1 MHRIIFTGLCITATI
16 LGSFAAQGAELR
28 VLCAI
33 GLKAICSEIAPR
45 FEAISGHKLMME
57 IDLASRLKQKID
69 AGEAFDLALMTPQ
82 VMNELINQGKV
93 RPQSRAEIA
102 RTAAAIAIRVGAP
115 KPNLTTLES
124 TKTALL
130 NAKSIAYFEP
140 SLAASGLYY
149 AALLQR
155 LGIAEQ
161 LQSKTRVL
169 RQNVFPFDL
178 AAAGEVEF
186 GVALVS
192 EIVSVPGIEA
202 VPFLPAEKQ
211 SYVGYAAAIGAT
223 AQEAEGAQSL
233 INFFRSPEA
242 TQILKSKGMEP
253 G

>member
-1 MHRIIFTGLCITATI
+1 MHRIISAGLCIIATI
-16 LGSFAAQGAELR
+16 FGSFAAQGAELR

-45 FEAISGHKLMME
+45 FEATSGHKVVMK
-57 IDLASRLKQKID
+57 IDLAARLKQSID
-69 AGEAFDLALMTPQ
+69 AGEAFDLAMMTPQ

-93 RPQSRAEIA
+93 RPESRAEIA
-102 RTAAAIAIRVGAP
+102 RTAVGIAIRAGAP
-115 KPNLTTLES
+115 KPNLTTLEA

-130 NAKSIAYFEP
+130 NAKSIAYYEP
-140 SLAASGLYY
+140 SLASSGAYF
-149 AALLQR
+149 APLLQR

-161 LQSKTRVL
+161 LQSKTTIL
-169 RQNVFPFDL
+169 RQNVFPWDL

-192 EIVSVPGIEA
+192 EIVPVPGIEA
-202 VPFLPAEKQ
+202 VPFLPDEKQ
-211 SYVGYAAAIGAT
+211 SYVGYAAAIGT
-223 AQEAEGAQSL
+223 AAKETEGAQSL
-233 INFFRSPEA
+233 VNFFHSPEA

>member
-1 MHRIIFTGLCITATI
+1 MHRIICTGLCVIATT
-16 LGSFAAQGAELR
+16 LGSLAAQGAELR
-28 VLCAI
+28 VFCAI
-33 GLKAICSEIAPR
+33 GLRAICNAIAPQ

-57 IDLASRLKQKID
+57 IDLATRLKQKID

-82 VMNELINQGKV
+82 VMDELINQGKV

-102 RTAAAIAIRVGAP
+102 RTAAAIAVRVGVP

-140 SLAASGLYY
+140 SLAASGAYY
-149 AALLQR
+149 VALLRR
-155 LGIAEQ
+155 LGIEDQ
-161 LQSKTRVL
+161 LQSKTKL
-169 RQNVFPFDL
+169 LCQSVFPFDL

-192 EIVSVPGIEA
+192 EIVPVPGIEA

-223 AQEAEGAQSL
+223 AKEAEGAQSL
-233 INFFRSPEA
+233 INFFRSPKAAE
-242 TQILKSKGMEP
+242 ILKSKGMEP